1 MNATIKALIAAP
13 VPIPQAAVR
22 LGKDLTAL
30 YPESDPALLTALDLR
45 EGYRQFQQWLMK
57 LLRQDP
63 VPKDIVALYFGLFEG
78 NGRLEY
84 YLTGAPVWSPDD
96 PDWPGYEEFMPVFQH
111 ARLDILAQL
120 YPIYQQH
127 PGAGAYLA
135 LGMSVLFI
143 INYISSNSH
152 RLLPGK
158 GLLPP
163 GKVPL
168 VLATGFEGET
178 VYNLLKVRK
187 KGFELIG

>member
-1 MNATIKALIAAP
+1 MDAKIKALLAAP
-13 VPIPQAAVR
+13 VAIAQAPAR
-22 LGKDLTAL
+22 LAKDLAEL
-30 YPESDPALLTALDLR
+30 FPEFDPAGVTELDFR

-57 LLRQDP
+57 LFRQDP

-96 PDWPGYEEFMPVFQH
+96 PDWPGYEEFTPVFQF
-111 ARLDILAQL
+111 ARLEILEQI
-120 YPIYQQH
+120 YPFYQQH
-127 PGAGAYLA
+127 PAAGAYLA
-135 LGMSVLFI
+135 QGMSVLFI
-143 INYISSNSH
+143 LNYVKSNSH
-152 RLLPGK
+152 RLLPGR

-168 VLATGFEGET
+168 VLATGFEGDT

>member
-1 MNATIKALIAAP
+1 MEAKVKALIAAP
-13 VPIPQAAVR
+13 VVIAEASAR
-22 LGKDLTAL
+22 LAKELNVL
-30 YPESDPALLTALDLR
+30 YPEFDPAGVAALDFR

-63 VPKDIVALYFGLFEG
+63 VPKDIAALYFGLFEG

-84 YLTGAPVWSPDD
+84 YLTGSPVWSPDD
-96 PDWPGYEEFMPVFQH
+96 PDWPGYEEFSPVFQY
-111 ARLDILAQL
+111 ARLDILEQL
-120 YPIYQQH
+120 YPLYQQH

-135 LGMSVLFI
+135 LGMSALFI
-143 INYISSNSH
+143 LNYIRSNSH

-163 GKVPL
+163 DKVPL
-168 VLATGFEGET
+168 VLATGFEGDT